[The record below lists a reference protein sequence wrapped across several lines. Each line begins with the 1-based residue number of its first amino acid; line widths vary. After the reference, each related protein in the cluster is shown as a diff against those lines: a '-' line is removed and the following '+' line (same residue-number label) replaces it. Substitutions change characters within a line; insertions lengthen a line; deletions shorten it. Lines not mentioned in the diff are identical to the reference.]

1 MPETWNLSTKYT
13 KICRKYT
20 FYYQGPLN
28 FADVSILHEIIIFF
42 DKNSAF
48 IQNNSVRAVLEN
60 FYFYFQFL

>member
-1 MPETWNLSTKYT
+1 M
-13 KICRKYT
+13 ICRKYT

-42 DKNSAF
+42 GKNSAF